1 MTAIGQ
7 VKRAVMTAIAAAG
20 GTAVERY
27 GEEKFRTCA
36 RAVTAVGARE
46 TVIEPG
52 GGVEYLGK
60 RVDEKTQEARETFG
74 RRMTLTLSLDVYA
87 PRELGADGCG
97 EEAEKVT
104 QALTLS
110 LPEGLRLREL
120 RWGAAEWDKATG
132 MFRLCASARYAAYF
146 LCERAEDETVFT
158 DFVLKGTVK
167 ERE

>member
-7 VKRAVMTAIAAAG
+7 VKRAVIAAIAAAG
-20 GTAVERY
+20 GTAVKRY

-46 TVIEPG
+46 TVI
-52 GGVEYLGK
+52 
-60 RVDEKTQEARETFG
+60 ETFG

-104 QALTLS
+104 QALTAA